1 MIINFRLFLIQF
13 KKKWIFFGYLAQNLN
28 LMKKSLIILA
38 VFALMTACK
47 DKTSN
52 TETDVSTTENVQ
64 NDENVGDVSL
74 NEFETEEGI
83 NTASNTSLQ
92 KNEDDTYSFR
102 FNLKKGDTYPF
113 RMKITT
119 DESMTMGDQ
128 SASMSST
135 RTVDFDYFVENIN
148 NTNFILK
155 ATFLNFSE
163 SFKAPTGE
171 TISFNTAQGRPANED
186 VAKNW
191 SIYKAISGQS
201 FTMEVNNRGKVISV
215 KGLDKVRS
223 NAFEKIKSD
232 FTTEEQNYVKDL
244 LENSLS
250 VDAIKVQFEESMN
263 IFPERNLKIGE
274 KWEDV
279 QNINEGP
286 VTGKN
291 TITRTFEGIKDG
303 VARVKVDG
311 VMNVG
316 GSETQQDLT
325 MTMKNNSTI
334 DGTID
339 VDIETGWLNKVHFVK
354 NESSSVTYQ
363 QGDLKQT
370 ESAKQTVVT
379 TVN

>member
-1 MIINFRLFLIQF
+1 
-13 KKKWIFFGYLAQNLN
+13 
-28 LMKKSLIILA
+28 MKKSLIILA

-232 FTTEEQNYVKDL
+232 FTAEEQNYVKDL

>member
-1 MIINFRLFLIQF
+1 
-13 KKKWIFFGYLAQNLN
+13 
-28 LMKKSLIILA
+28 
-38 VFALMTACK
+38 
-47 DKTSN
+47 
-52 TETDVSTTENVQ
+52 
-64 NDENVGDVSL
+64 
-74 NEFETEEGI
+74 
-83 NTASNTSLQ
+83 
-92 KNEDDTYSFR
+92 
-102 FNLKKGDTYPF
+102 
-113 RMKITT
+113 
-119 DESMTMGDQ
+119 
-128 SASMSST
+128 
-135 RTVDFDYFVENIN
+135 
-148 NTNFILK
+148 
-155 ATFLNFSE
+155 
-163 SFKAPTGE
+163 
-171 TISFNTAQGRPANED
+171 
-186 VAKNW
+186 
-191 SIYKAISGQS
+191 
-201 FTMEVNNRGKVISV
+201 MEVNNRGKVISV

-232 FTTEEQNYVKDL
+232 FTAEEQNYVKDL

-316 GSETQQDLT
+316 GSETKQDLT

-339 VDIETGWLNKVHFVK
+339 VDIETGWLNKVHRSEEHTSELQSRGHLVCR
-354 NESSSVTYQ
+354 
-363 QGDLKQT
+363 LL
-370 ESAKQTVVT
+370 
-379 TVN
+379 

>member
-1 MIINFRLFLIQF
+1 
-13 KKKWIFFGYLAQNLN
+13 
-28 LMKKSLIILA
+28 MKKSLIILA
-38 VFALMTACK
+38 VFALFTACK
-47 DKTSN
+47 DKTTN
-52 TETDVSTTENVQ
+52 NETNVTGTENVSMSESG
-64 NDENVGDVSL
+64 NEISSNEIDTEIVADTENNS
-74 NEFETEEGI
+74 
-83 NTASNTSLQ
+83 SLQ

-119 DESMTMGDQ
+119 EESMSMGNQ
-128 SASMSST
+128 SAKMSST
-135 RTVDFDYFVENIN
+135 RTVDFDYFVQDVSN
-148 NTNFILK
+148 NNFKLK

-171 TISFNTAQGRPANED
+171 SISFNTSQGKPSDED
-186 VAKNW
+186 IAKNW

-201 FTMEVNNRGKVISV
+201 FDMEVNNRGKVLSV
-215 KGLDKVRS
+215 TGLDKVRS

-232 FTTEEQNYVKDL
+232 FSEEEQSFVKQL

-250 VDAIKVQFEESMN
+250 VEAIKVQFEESLN

-286 VTGKN
+286 ITGKN
-291 TITRTFEGIKDG
+291 TVTRTFEGINNGK
-303 VARVKVDG
+303 ARVKVDG

-316 GSETQQDLT
+316 GTETQQDLT
-325 MTMKNNSTI
+325 ISMKNSSTL

-339 VDIETGWLNKVHFVK
+339 VDLETGWLDKVHIVK
-354 NESSSVTYQ
+354 NESVTTTYQ
-363 QGDLKQT
+363 QGDQKET
-370 ESAKQTVVT
+370 ESGKQTVVT

>member
-1 MIINFRLFLIQF
+1 
-13 KKKWIFFGYLAQNLN
+13 
-28 LMKKSLIILA
+28 MKKSLIILA

-201 FTMEVNNRGKVISV
+201 FTRSEEHTSELQSRGHLVCR
-215 KGLDKVRS
+215 L
-223 NAFEKIKSD
+223 
-232 FTTEEQNYVKDL
+232 L
-244 LENSLS
+244 LE
-250 VDAIKVQFEESMN
+250 K
-263 IFPERNLKIGE
+263 
-274 KWEDV
+274 
-279 QNINEGP
+279 
-286 VTGKN
+286 KN
-291 TITRTFEGIKDG
+291 K
-303 VARVKVDG
+303 
-311 VMNVG
+311 
-316 GSETQQDLT
+316 
-325 MTMKNNSTI
+325 
-334 DGTID
+334 
-339 VDIETGWLNKVHFVK
+339 
-354 NESSSVTYQ
+354 
-363 QGDLKQT
+363 
-370 ESAKQTVVT
+370 
-379 TVN
+379 

>member
-1 MIINFRLFLIQF
+1 MNFRLFLIQF

-47 DKTSN
+47 DKISDTK
-52 TETDVSTTENVQ
+52 TGVSTTENAQ
-64 NDENVGDVSL
+64 NEEYVVDVSL
-74 NEFETEEGI
+74 NEIETEEGI
-83 NTASNTSLQ
+83 NTESNTSLQ

-119 DESMTMGDQ
+119 DESMTMSNQ

-191 SIYKAISGQS
+191 AIYKAISGQS

-232 FTTEEQNYVKDL
+232 FTAEEQTYVKDL

-250 VDAIKVQFEESMN
+250 VNAIKVQFEESMN

-291 TITRTFEGIKDG
+291 TVTRTFEGIKDG

-325 MTMKNNSTI
+325 MTIKNNSTI

-354 NESSSVTYQ
+354 NESSLVTYQ
-363 QGDLKQT
+363 QGDMKET
-370 ESAKQTVVT
+370 ESVKQTVVT